1 MAARLILTAIAFY
14 LIAIWSAA
22 GYAAYRWFSRPIT
35 GYQQAFNCSNGLEC
49 EAN

>member
-1 MAARLILTAIAFY
+1 MTARLILTAIAFY

-22 GYAAYRWFSRPIT
+22 GYAAYRWFSKPT
-35 GYQQAFNCSNGLEC
+35 EYQQAFNCSNGLGC